1 MPSMRL
7 GWNRSRH
14 ETTMIYIVLIEIP
27 YEGSTIE
34 GVFLDEGKA
43 IDFARRTVKQGYRK
57 TGVVIEE
64 WEDGGVSAN
73 RTVSHEE

>member
-1 MPSMRL
+1 MRL

-14 ETTMIYIVLIEIP
+14 ETKMIYIVLIEIP

-34 GVFLDEGKA
+34 GVFLDDGKA
-43 IDFARRTVKQGYRK
+43 IDFARRTVKQGYH
-57 TGVVIEE
+57 VVIEE
-64 WEDGGVSAN
+64 WEDGGVRTN